1 MREKISLLSTTSVVC
16 HLLKMHISFVL
27 FVSLEGIIDSK
38 NNLRTKLLLLL
49 SKVKV
54 HTYSLITTLLVTILF
69 PVLTRFSLSGHS
81 ISAGDLYVILCIM
94 GWIGVND

>member
-1 MREKISLLSTTSVVC
+1 MSEKISLLSTTSVVC

-27 FVSLEGIIDSK
+27 FVSLEGMIDSK
-38 NNLRTKLLLLL
+38 NTLRTKLLLLL

-54 HTYSLITTLLVTILF
+54 HTYSLMLGTILF
-69 PVLTRFSLSGHS
+69 PVLTRFSLSGYS

>member
-1 MREKISLLSTTSVVC
+1 MSEKISLLSTTSVVC

-38 NNLRTKLLLLL
+38 NNLHTKLLLLL

-54 HTYSLITTLLVTILF
+54 HTYSLITTLLGTILF
-69 PVLTRFSLSGHS
+69 PVLTTFSLSGHS

-94 GWIGVND
+94 GWMGVND